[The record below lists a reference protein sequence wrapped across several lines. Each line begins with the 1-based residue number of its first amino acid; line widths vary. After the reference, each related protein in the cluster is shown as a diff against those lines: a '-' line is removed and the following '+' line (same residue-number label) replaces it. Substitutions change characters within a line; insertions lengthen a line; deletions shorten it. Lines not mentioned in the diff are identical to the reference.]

1 LADGEQRTLRIEAA
15 SGVKT
20 FDFGSARGLLGRV
33 IQSGRPLAVPR
44 TIHEPALQSTRGA
57 GTVTDGSLVAVPVL
71 LARKPIGV
79 LAILLKYKA
88 DREFDQS
95 LKFLSLV
102 ASMVAQ
108 AVKPHR
114 LVAADRQRLVDEN
127 DGLQQALGGR
137 YEFWNILGASAAMR
151 DVLERVAQVARS
163 DATVLI
169 RGESGTGRS

>member
-1 LADGEQRTLRIEAA
+1 
-15 SGVKT
+15 
-20 FDFGSARGLLGRV
+20 
-33 IQSGRPLAVPR
+33 
-44 TIHEPALQSTRGA
+44 
-57 GTVTDGSLVAVPVL
+57 
-71 LARKPIGV
+71 
-79 LAILLKYKA
+79 
-88 DREFDQS
+88 
-95 LKFLSLV
+95 
-102 ASMVAQ
+102 MVAQ
-108 AVKPHR
+108 AVKLHR